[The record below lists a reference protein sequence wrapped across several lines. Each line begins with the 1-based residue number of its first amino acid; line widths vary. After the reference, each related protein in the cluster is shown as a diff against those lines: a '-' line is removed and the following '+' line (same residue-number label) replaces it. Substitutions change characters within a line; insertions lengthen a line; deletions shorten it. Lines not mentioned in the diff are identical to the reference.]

1 MFLFQ
6 ADDGI
11 RDAHLCL
18 AFRLVLFRSKSV
30 SLPARWAR
38 KSSFNAANCPGDI
51 GLLVLPHQMVLS
63 VWASRTVNLS
73 CADRPVCLP
82 VSPTSGPSLANMPSP
97 RFKIGRVSCRGR
109 VCQSVWI
116 SVVAVPL
123 KKKQ

>member
-18 AFRLVLFRSKSV
+18 AFRLVLFRSKNV

-82 VSPTSGPSLANMPSP
+82 VSTTSGPSLANMPSP
-97 RFKIGRVSCRGR
+97 RFPASSTRGAVARFLCIAAPRSEDRRVG
-109 VCQSVWI
+109 
-116 SVVAVPL
+116 
-123 KKKQ
+123 K